1 MKVLIV
7 LFALV
12 ATFSQTY
19 ADQCSSIKNEDKI
32 DCAQNEPNWTVEG
45 CLAKGCCHI
54 KVDTRYPA
62 CFYSHPHI
70 HEAKC
75 TSLAVS
81 ARKDC
86 GNAQTTEEAC
96 IESGC
101 CWEMAPGAPNCYH
114 PDPTITDTTTST
126 PINVTTST
134 PINVTTSNPINVTT
148 SNPINVTTSNPI
160 NVTTSNPIDV
170 TTASTAGTKYLT
182 MIISLY
188 FTNISINTHSVVLK
202 EAFRNNHLSNICY

>member
-19 ADQCSSIKNEDKI
+19 ADECSSIKNEDKI

-54 KVDTRYPA
+54 KVDTRWPA
-62 CFYSHPHI
+62 CFYSHPHL

-75 TSLAVS
+75 TGLAVS

-86 GNAQTTEEAC
+86 GNAQTTEEGC

-101 CWEMAPGAPNCYH
+101 CWEMAQGPPFCFH
-114 PDPTITDTTTST
+114 PDPSITDTTTSNPT
-126 PINVTTST
+126 DVTTSSPT
-134 PINVTTSNPINVTT
+134 DVTTSSP
-148 SNPINVTTSNPI
+148 SD
-160 NVTTSNPIDV
+160 VTTSNPIDV
-170 TTASTAGTKYLT
+170 TTSNPGDVTTSSTAGTKYLT

>member
-7 LFALV
+7 LFVLV

-19 ADQCSSIKNEDKI
+19 ADECSSIKNEDKI
-32 DCAQNEPNWTVEG
+32 DCAQNDPNWTVTG

-54 KVDTRYPA
+54 KVSAAYPA

-86 GNAQTTEEAC
+86 GNAQTTEESC

-101 CWEMAPGAPNCYH
+101 CWEMAPGAPYCYH
-114 PDPTITDTTTST
+114 PDPTIRNTTTSS
-126 PINVTTST
+126 PIDVTTKPIDVTTSK
-134 PINVTTSNPINVTT
+134 PIDVTTSNPID
-148 SNPINVTTSNPI
+148 
-160 NVTTSNPIDV
+160 VTTSNPIDV

-202 EAFRNNHLSNICY
+202 EAFRYNHLSNICY